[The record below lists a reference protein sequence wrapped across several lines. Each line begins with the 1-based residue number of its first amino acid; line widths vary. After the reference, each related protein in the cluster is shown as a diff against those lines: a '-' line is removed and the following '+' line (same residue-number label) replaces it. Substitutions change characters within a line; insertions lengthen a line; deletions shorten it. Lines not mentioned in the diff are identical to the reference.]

1 MTTYPL
7 ACLLPPRSLAAVVA
21 AYPEVMAGL
30 ARDDERAPAP
40 VVPVDWDA
48 LRRWQRLMTA
58 RPEGPRKRVA

>member
-30 ARDDERAPAP
+30 ARDEATQAPPVRCDPAP
-40 VVPVDWDA
+40 LP
-48 LRRWQRLMTA
+48 RREAARLMA
-58 RPEGPRKRVA
+58 ERRSALVAMR

>member
-30 ARDDERAPAP
+30 ARDDEQAPPVRCDPAP
-40 VVPVDWDA
+40 LP
-48 LRRWQRLMTA
+48 RRAVARLMA
-58 RPEGPRKRVA
+58 ERRSALLAMR